1 MSLVSLLVLTLTGY
15 SWAAVEG
22 FLEGVVSVD
31 VLSDGAGGDKPA
43 DGSRDI
49 LLVGMDS
56 RTDAKGNP
64 LPQELLRKLNAG
76 SPDGVLNTDSLI
88 LLHIP
93 NDGGKAVA
101 ISMPRDSYVEIPGY
115 GKHKINSAYGRG
127 KVDKEDELKQSGVTD
142 AKERDVRSNEAG
154 AETLIKTVEG
164 LTGRT
169 IDNYASVNLLGFY
182 EITEAIGGVEVCLK
196 DAVDDPLSGAN
207 FAAGKQTISGAKAL
221 AFVRQRHGLL
231 RGDIDRV
238 VRQQVFMAGLARK
251 VISAGTLANPQKF
264 GNLKT
269 AIEKS
274 VVLNEGWNIVDF
286 ANQMSDLTGGQI
298 QFHTIPFGNMGL
310 DTPDG
315 SAVEV
320 DPWQVQQFVDG
331 LTGSSGQQKLTA
343 EDKAANAKTTVTVL
357 NAAGVTGMAGDI
369 SDRLKQA
376 GFTAGQVANAASRET
391 TVVRHAPG
399 ETDAAHRVAAALEG
413 PAQIEEDP
421 TLTAGTMTVVL
432 GADFPPPQDTAGTGG
447 GTQAGA
453 QPAAQSGGQAKPQ
466 QPEPDPAD
474 DAITADG
481 VTCVN

>member
-1 MSLVSLLVLTLTGY
+1 MSILVVSLTGY

-22 FLEGVVSVD
+22 FLEGVVVVD
-31 VLSDGAGGDKPA
+31 VLSEGAGGDQPA

-64 LPQELLRKLNAG
+64 LPQEMLRKLRAG
-76 SPDGVLNTDSLI
+76 VADGELNTDTLI

-93 NDGGKAVA
+93 NDGSKAVA
-101 ISMPRDSYVEIPGY
+101 LSMPRDSYVEIPGY
-115 GKHKINSAYGRG
+115 GQHKINSAYGRA
-127 KVDKEDELKQSGVTD
+127 KTTKERELRDAGVTD
-142 AKERDVRSNEAG
+142 PQQIDVQSNEAG
-154 AETLIKTVEG
+154 AKSLIATVET

-182 EITEAIGGVEVCLK
+182 EITQAIGGVDVCLK
-196 DAVDDPLSGAN
+196 NAVSDSYSGAD
-207 FAAGKQTISGAKAL
+207 FAAGQQTISGAEAL
-221 AFVRQRHGLL
+221 AFVRQRHGLP

-264 GNLKT
+264 RNLKT
-269 AIEKS
+269 AIENS
-274 VVLNEGWNIVDF
+274 VVLNEGWDIIDF

-298 QFHTIPFGNMGL
+298 EFHTIPVGSIGL

-320 DPWQVQQFVDG
+320 DPWQVQQFIEGLSGSVDD
-331 LTGSSGQQKLTA
+331 QKPA
-343 EDKAANAKTTVTVL
+343 ETDKAGNAKITVTVL
-357 NAAGVTGMAGDI
+357 NAAGVTGMAGDV
-369 SDRLKQA
+369 SERLAQA
-376 GFTAGQVANAASRET
+376 GFATGQVGNAAARDA

-399 ETDAAHRVAAALEG
+399 ETDAARRVASALEG
-413 PAQIEEDP
+413 PAHIEVDP
-421 TLTAGTMTVVL
+421 TLAAGTVTAVL
-432 GADFPPPQDTAGTGG
+432 GADFPPPGQDASAAGG
-447 GTQAGA
+447 GTQSGG
-453 QPAAQSGGQAKPQ
+453 QPAAQNEAPPQPQ
-466 QPEPDPAD
+466 QQGEQPKNDT
-474 DAITADG
+474 ITADG